1 MLRETALDDNSW
13 SRFQFSGGEFLP
25 PVEPW
30 EPGDFRANVSIVMM
44 AVCLGC
50 TQYTLVL
57 GIILSKHKLE

>member
-25 PVEPW
+25 LVEPW

-44 AVCLGC
+44 AVSSWMHSIHPGSRH
-50 TQYTLVL
+50 YLV
-57 GIILSKHKLE
+57 